1 MIGTKTIAEIVQ
13 TPGGMLVIR
22 PKPGCSLRFTQAA
35 LTKQQCDGSFVLQPL
50 ADWISPAEAARLM
63 GISESSVLRLRDFY
77 KDGKPVVLFR
87 RPSPFRL
94 QLQLASV
101 LAHLEQSQENP
112 EFWTT
117 CTTDANPVQER
128 ETVRAK

>member
-1 MIGTKTIAEIVQ
+1 MIGTTIAEIIQ
-13 TPGGMLVIR
+13 TPGGTLIIR
-22 PKPGCSLRFTQAA
+22 PRPGFKPPFTQAA

-50 ADWISPAEAARLM
+50 PDWISPAEAARLM

-117 CTTDANPVQER
+117 CTTNANLVQDR
-128 ETVRAK
+128 ETARAK